1 MGCFKVSIIGALTTI
16 QYIAIIDKYLVHN
29 VALTDVLDF
38 YKSNNS
44 CYKHV
49 EFLQKVFFHTFFNVL
64 YMLTPIIS
72 KSLLNILWTIVYTNS
87 IINKLNVLDML
98 NTFVEFANSLR
109 FQNINIPIP
118 LHKLLVIWNK
128 KYSSTIHH

>member
-16 QYIAIIDKYLVHN
+16 QYIAIIDKYLIHN
-29 VALTDVLDF
+29 VAFTDVLHF
-38 YKSNNS
+38 YKFNNS

-49 EFLQKVFFHTFFNVL
+49 EFLQKVFFNVL

-87 IINKLNVLDML
+87 IINKLNVLDMP
-98 NTFVEFANSLR
+98 NTFVEFANSLE
-109 FQNINIPIP
+109 ISK
-118 LHKLLVIWNK
+118 HKHTNP
-128 KYSSTIHH
+128 TP